1 MFALPVKQVREFTP
15 EIFELT
21 LERRGY
27 VFTPGELAVIYNDG
41 NDSRPYSIASGTG
54 EDILRFLI
62 RRMDDGAVTN
72 WLFERQPGDHIRIST
87 PYGYFRPGQEGPPEE
102 PGVFVATGV
111 GIAPFLCY
119 LHSGSPRHR
128 PTCLYGVRFMADAVE
143 RDFLETHT
151 DLRMA
156 VSREDIPDIHYGRV
170 TDFFSELQIHPD
182 THFYLCGLDAM
193 VDETAYWLN
202 AQGVASERV
211 HTEVFFSSDERTS
224 SE

>member
-1 MFALPVKQVREFTP
+1 MFALPVKHVHEFAP
-15 EIFELT
+15 GIFELA

-41 NDSRPYSIASGTG
+41 KDSRPYSIASGTG

-72 WLFERQPGDHIRIST
+72 WLFERKPGEHVRIST
-87 PYGYFRPGQEGPPEE
+87 PYGYFRPGQEGMPGR

-119 LHSGSPRHR
+119 LRSATPSHR
-128 PTCLYGVRFMADAVE
+128 PTCLYGARVLADAVAL
-143 RDFLETHT
+143 DFLEERTH
-151 DLRMA
+151 LCMA
-156 VSREDIPDIHYGRV
+156 LSREDVAGTHRGHV
-170 TDFFSELQIHPD
+170 TDLLSDLAFDTD

-193 VDETAYWLN
+193 VDEVAYWLN
-202 AQGVASERV
+202 AQGIEAERV
-211 HTEVFFSSDERTS
+211 HTEVFFSSE
-224 SE
+224 EGE